1 MLKTPGPFHVPRISM
16 ADAPIHTLATIL
28 EPRGSVLYQVKLSN
42 GKTLLAHLSKPLA
55 LARTGFAAG
64 TTVRVELTPYDF
76 DQARILGAEDP
87 RQGSLADAEAA
98 EDHT

>member
-1 MLKTPGPFHVPRISM
+1 M

-28 EPRGSVLYQVKLSN
+28 EPRGPVLYQVELSN

-55 LARTGFAAG
+55 LSNVEFPAG
-64 TTVRVELTPYDF
+64 MTVRIELTPYDF

-87 RQGSLADAEAA
+87 PEDSLPDAEAA
-98 EDHT
+98 EDHS

>member
-1 MLKTPGPFHVPRISM
+1 M

-55 LARTGFAAG
+55 LAGTMFPTGA
-64 TTVRVELTPYDF
+64 TVRIELTPYDF

-87 RQGSLADAEAA
+87 QPGSLADAEAA
-98 EDHT
+98 EDHS